1 MTDLS
6 RRTHG
11 GQGACHN
18 LGRLIAIRLVGGLG
32 FEQLGVGEDDAQL
45 VVQAVKE
52 RLKLLAVL
60 RLVGPG
66 AGVRRRQAHA
76 GEPGAVLVD
85 SDSSERAGAA
95 ASRHRV
101 SAKIRMDPPAVRTYS
116 TLPAEI
122 QL

>member
-1 MTDLS
+1 LTDLS
-6 RRTHG
+6 HG
-11 GQGACHN
+11 AHGCQRARDN
-18 LGRLIAIRLVGGLG
+18 LSRSITIRIVGSLR

-60 RLVGPG
+60 RFAGPG
-66 AGVRRRQAHA
+66 AGDRRRQAHA

>member
-6 RRTHG
+6 HRAHG
-11 GQGACHN
+11 GQSARDELAGP
-18 LGRLIAIRLVGGLG
+18 IAIPIVGGLR
-32 FEQLGVGEDDAQL
+32 FEQLGMRQDDAEL
-45 VVQAVKE
+45 VVQAVKQ
-52 RLKLLAVL
+52 RLKRLAVL
-60 RLVGPG
+60 RFVGPS
-66 AGVRRRQAHA
+66 AGDRRRQAHA
-76 GEPGAVLVD
+76 CEPGAVLE

-95 ASRHRV
+95 ASRHSV